1 LPRPLFGYVE
11 GSVEDGVAALNNRRI
26 FSTYGF
32 KTRALRDVSTRDQS
46 IVLFGKRYASPIGIA
61 PMGISALTAYRG
73 DLVLAQAAQA
83 TGIPCIMSGSSLI
96 RLEEVMAAAPS
107 TWFQAYLPGKPEQ
120 MHALVDRVRNAGVET
135 LVITVDTPVMAN
147 RENNIRSGFSTPLK
161 FNLSLAY
168 QGLSHPRWLIGTLLR
183 TVLRHGMPH
192 FENNYAHRGAPI
204 LSNAV
209 SRDLHERSHV
219 TWEHISEIRKRWSGV
234 LIIKG
239 VLDARD
245 ALLAQKIGAEG
256 IIVSNHGGRQLDGTV
271 SPMQVLPHIMDNA
284 GHMTVMIDSG
294 IRRGTD
300 VLKAVALGA
309 RCAFI
314 GRPFNYA
321 AAIAG
326 EAGVEH
332 GIELLAT
339 EISRNMGMLGVTR
352 IQDITHEFL
361 MAMPILHNSPPR
373 SEATK

>member
-1 LPRPLFGYVE
+1 
-11 GSVEDGVAALNNRRI
+11 
-26 FSTYGF
+26 
-32 KTRALRDVSTRDQS
+32 
-46 IVLFGKRYASPIGIA
+46 
-61 PMGISALTAYRG
+61 
-73 DLVLAQAAQA
+73 
-83 TGIPCIMSGSSLI
+83 
-96 RLEEVMAAAPS
+96 
-107 TWFQAYLPGKPEQ
+107 
-120 MHALVDRVRNAGVET
+120 
-135 LVITVDTPVMAN
+135 
-147 RENNIRSGFSTPLK
+147 
-161 FNLSLAY
+161 
-168 QGLSHPRWLIGTLLR
+168 
-183 TVLRHGMPH
+183 
-192 FENNYAHRGAPI
+192 
-204 LSNAV
+204 
-209 SRDLHERSHV
+209 
-219 TWEHISEIRKRWSGV
+219 
-234 LIIKG
+234 
-239 VLDARD
+239 
-245 ALLAQKIGAEG
+245 
-256 IIVSNHGGRQLDGTV
+256 
-271 SPMQVLPHIMDNA
+271 MQVLPHIMDNA